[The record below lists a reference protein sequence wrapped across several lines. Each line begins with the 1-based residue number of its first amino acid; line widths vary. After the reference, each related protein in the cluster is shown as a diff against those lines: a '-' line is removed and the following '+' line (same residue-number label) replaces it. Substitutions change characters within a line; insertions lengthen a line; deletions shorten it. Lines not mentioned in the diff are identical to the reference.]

1 MIELGTCQICRKRDG
16 YVYSS
21 PEIRGL
27 CPACLR
33 EAARVTER
41 HRQIVAAANRDINL
55 ATMRIFA
62 AITQVA
68 NRTHDAP
75 MTLGQISKEADR
87 VKSCVSWHVDKLVE
101 AGLVERGSEVARSIW
116 LTREPSLWGSQTYV

>member
-1 MIELGTCQICRKRDG
+1 MIELGTCQICRKKDG

-21 PEIRGL
+21 PEIQGL

-41 HRQIVAAANRDINL
+41 HWQIVAAANRDINP

-62 AITQVA
+62 AIIQVA

-87 VKSCVSWHVDKLVE
+87 VKSCIHWHIDKLVE
-101 AGLVERGSEVARSIW
+101 AGLVDRGAGHARSIR
-116 LTREPSLWGSQTYV
+116 LIREPVIGSRLNT